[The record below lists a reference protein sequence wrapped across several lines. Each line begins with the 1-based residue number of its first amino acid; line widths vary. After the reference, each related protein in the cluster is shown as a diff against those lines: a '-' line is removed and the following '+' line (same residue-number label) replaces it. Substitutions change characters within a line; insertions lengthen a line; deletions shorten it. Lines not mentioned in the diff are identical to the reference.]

1 MKKWVHRLCA
11 LLLGLI
17 ICTQYAVADDIEI
30 YTNPANNSI
39 SPPATILVL
48 DLNLLGICDN
58 IITNPTNSPT
68 CLSLTQGK
76 TVNDLLSGIGDPV
89 KLLTGTDSSMS
100 NKDRALALC
109 NLYGLLGMDSPLVS
123 LPGLGLL
130 EPLLRPLLGGV
141 TSLTCGTLNFLLSIP
156 LLGDIL
162 SLLLG
167 GFVGQLLQGL
177 TVNVLSKTLTALP
190 AATIGILDSTL
201 SAVDKILINPADL
214 ANVTGLVNNVA
225 GSLANSRLAIVV
237 SHADRTSSNQ
247 FLGIPS
253 QPASQCAFPDKAGI
267 PLGPRRNTP
276 NCSNGA
282 YFLAGFLNVGANG
295 LVEGLLGDV
304 DNLTNLQLTGPLDL
318 GSVVARLLK
327 SVLIPNLANDGLLNL
342 PSTIAGVATITRNL
356 TATLGDIS
364 LIPLRL
370 PQILPPFQGKEVY
383 AEIMQYLGGY
393 DVYNAPLNE
402 WDVLTRPPLLAGR
415 NRRAANL
422 LGGTIDNGSQYIQP
436 NLTCRTVN
444 VLTVELTRPLYDND
458 SDHRLKQLLQN
469 LPSPPASSQPPTFT
483 LDDVIREAEVNG
495 FYDKNN
501 QKINL
506 RTLRLI
512 QNVVGGL
519 DNIANIGSTLGT
531 ILFNQAG
538 LFGQG
543 GTLAAWVKPTL
554 NIDASLNTPSLT
566 ADLTQPSIVRPEAF
580 FTLFKPSVDKTPRW
594 DGNLKKLNVRAD
606 SNNQYQYYDARNALA
621 VDTGDGRIKSS
632 AVTYWTNT
640 GLLGTA
646 TADGRTT
653 ALGGAG
659 QKIPGFALAG
669 GGNPGRVNGDNQRQ
683 LFFDRLGTSGQL
695 SLAALDAD
703 SQTVRDELKADLG
716 VTGTATADDTLRRSL
731 LLYARGFDVGTAA
744 APKGSGTTVT
754 GVTGRAWMHGALLH
768 SRPVAINYGARS
780 GYSAASPDIRIVYG
794 AADGY
799 LRMVRNSDGA
809 ENWGFM
815 PRVVMNQQQV
825 LRENVATAQF
835 PYGVDGAPAVLVQD
849 RSSSGGAA
857 DGRIESSNS
866 NDRAWMFFGLRRS
879 GRYVYGMNVTN
890 PDSPSLL
897 WRIGPDGLYRSTGLV
912 SGTASN
918 YSELGLTFSSPQ
930 IGRMTV
936 TDGSSTSTK
945 PVLIFAGGYNG
956 GRDSSNNKIGKDY
969 ARGSDGRV
977 GTDDSV
983 GNALYIVDAETG
995 DLIWKAKQG
1004 AFSSSTPYNS
1014 STKTFQHPLLVNSIP
1029 SDVTIVDTNGDGI
1042 TDRLYVADTGGR
1054 LWRADFPG
1062 SDRSKWVLTPLAS
1075 VGRHNASTST
1085 VANDR
1090 RFFHAPDYAPYRTA
1104 IVGSFDVVLF
1114 GSGDREDP
1122 LNVTTENYLYA
1133 YRDFRTASSLTKD
1146 DVITTEAGLKG
1157 QSAFA
1162 DLTTACAT
1170 ASDSCSNSSDLSTGW
1185 RLRLSASGEKL
1196 LSQPLSTDGT
1206 SFFSTY
1212 VPPDTTTQSCEP
1224 SEGSSRLYGVALS
1237 DSRPRYNQ
1245 FMTDSYGD
1253 LRQGAGVSPGLPGEF
1268 SPLTASAL
1276 TANAQTLSTSNPPT
1290 YPYFWRE
1297 RRGDEEKAIRQ
1308 P

>member
-11 LLLGLI
+11 LMLGLI
-17 ICTQYAVADDIEI
+17 VCTQYAVADDIEI
-30 YTNPANNSI
+30 YTNPANNSFK
-39 SPPATILVL
+39 PPYTVLVL
-48 DLNLLGICDN
+48 DLNLLGLCPASTAS
-58 IITNPTNSPT
+58 TNPSTQL
-68 CLSLTQGK
+68 CLNLATGATLGSLLTSLGQDGSVLLK
-76 TVNDLLSGIGDPV
+76 NLLLGSYQCGTRTSNEQCRINAAILCDVYDALGLSGPNPIPI
-89 KLLTGTDSSMS
+89 
-100 NKDRALALC
+100 
-109 NLYGLLGMDSPLVS
+109 
-123 LPGLGLL
+123 PGLSSVLGPILNGVTTLSCQTVGFLL
-130 EPLLRPLLGGV
+130 DIVNNIPILGPLLG
-141 TSLTCGTLNFLLSIP
+141 SLLNGIMASFVGPLIDGLVNPLLSTV
-156 LLGDIL
+156 LG
-162 SLLLG
+162 
-167 GFVGQLLQGL
+167 
-177 TVNVLSKTLTALP
+177 ALP
-190 AATIGILDSTL
+190 ATIVNLIQTTL
-201 SAVDKILINPADL
+201 
-214 ANVTGLVNNVA
+214 TGLVSTFLSNIGIPSLISLLESILKTLVNTNVA
-225 GSLANSRLAIVV
+225 IMV
-237 SHADRTSSNQ
+237 SHADRSSLAGTP
-247 FLGIPS
+247 LGNTKS
-253 QPASQCAFPDKAGI
+253 LPASNCAFADAADIRGA
-267 PLGPRRNTP
+267 RRTTTG
-276 NCSNGA
+276 CSNGA
-282 YFLAGFLNVGANG
+282 YVLVGFTK
-295 LVEGLLGDV
+295 LVDQGSVQSLLTTVTNLLLGIL
-304 DNLTNLQLTGPLDL
+304 NPATLLQNI
-318 GSVVARLLK
+318 GSVL
-327 SVLIPNLANDGLLNL
+327 G
-342 PSTIAGVATITRNL
+342 
-356 TATLGDIS
+356 TAVTTPTQL
-364 LIPLRL
+364 
-370 PQILPPFQGKEVY
+370 LPPYQAKEVY
-383 AEIMQYLGGY
+383 AELSHYLAG
-393 DVYNAPLNE
+393 DQVYNAPLKTYDGIVGLLSPAQNQMNAAGQTIAMQASNGNYIPPALE
-402 WDVLTRPPLLAGR
+402 CDTANVLNVMLTANTRDRESNQTLKDYFPALPTDPDPFSKNPQSVDPINLADVVAQAKNPGIPVFTNSAGVVQTGQRKIALNSYFLVQSLLTNTATLSNAGATLLTYIDSLG
-415 NRRAANL
+415 L
-422 LGGTIDNGSQYIQP
+422 LGLGQTSAELLKP
-436 NLTCRTVN
+436 
-444 VLTVELTRPLYDND
+444 VLRV
-458 SDHRLKQLLQN
+458 
-469 LPSPPASSQPPTFT
+469 
-483 LDDVIREAEVNG
+483 
-495 FYDKNN
+495 
-501 QKINL
+501 
-506 RTLRLI
+506 
-512 QNVVGGL
+512 
-519 DNIANIGSTLGT
+519 
-531 ILFNQAG
+531 
-538 LFGQG
+538 
-543 GTLAAWVKPTL
+543 
-554 NIDASLNTPSLT
+554 DASLNTPSLT

-580 FTLFKPSVDKTPRW
+580 FTLFKPAVDKTPRW
-594 DGNLKKLNVRAD
+594 DGNLKKLNVKAD

-744 APKGSGTTVT
+744 APKGSGTSVT
-754 GVTGRAWMHGALLH
+754 GVAGRAWMHGALLH

-780 GYSAASPDIRIVYG
+780 GYTAASPDIRIVYG

-799 LRMVRNSDGA
+799 LRMVRNSDGV

-930 IGRMTV
+930 IGRMNV

-1029 SDVTIVDTNGDGI
+1029 ADVTIVDTNGDGI

>member
-11 LLLGLI
+11 LLMGLI
-17 ICTQYAVADDIEI
+17 VCTQYAVADDIEI

-39 SPPATILVL
+39 RPPYTVIVL
-48 DLNLLGICDN
+48 DLNLLGICN
-58 IITNPTNSPT
+58 SVLTQTSNPNNPNAPQLCLNITNTMV
-68 CLSLTQGK
+68 LS
-76 TVNDLLSGIGDPV
+76 DLLAGITSNPAQFLTNLLVGNYTCTNGATCSGSA
-89 KLLTGTDSSMS
+89 T
-100 NKDRALALC
+100 ALC
-109 NLYGLLGMDSPLVS
+109 DLYGLLGVSSPVVQL
-123 LPGLGLL
+123 
-130 EPLLRPLLGGV
+130 PLLGPLLSPLLGGV
-141 TSLTCGTLNFLLSIP
+141 STLTCGTLNFLLGIP
-156 LLGDIL
+156 LLGTIVNG
-162 SLLLG
+162 LLG
-167 GFVGQLLQGL
+167 GFVGQL
-177 TVNVLSKTLTALP
+177 
-190 AATIGILDSTL
+190 
-201 SAVDKILINPADL
+201 
-214 ANVTGLVNNVA
+214 VTGLVSPLLTTVVGQLPAAILGLLNSTFSGILNLGQVGLLGLLESILNNLINSKVA
-225 GSLANSRLAIVV
+225 IML
-237 SHADRTSSNQ
+237 SHADRSNLTGSPGANCSFADSASIPGTRRSTS
-247 FLGIPS
+247 G
-253 QPASQCAFPDKAGI
+253 
-267 PLGPRRNTP
+267 
-276 NCSNGA
+276 CSNGA
-282 YFLAGFLNVGANG
+282 YMLVGFTS
-295 LVEGLLGDV
+295 LVDQGSITQLLSRV
-304 DNLTNLQLTGPLDL
+304 TTLLTNTLNPT
-318 GSVVARLLK
+318 
-327 SVLIPNLANDGLLNL
+327 NLLN
-342 PSTIAGVATITRNL
+342 STTALVGTAL
-356 TATLGDIS
+356 TTPAS
-364 LIPLRL
+364 L
-370 PQILPPFQGKEVY
+370 LPPYQGKEVY
-383 AEIMQYLGGY
+383 AELTHYLAGK
-393 DVYNAPLNE
+393 DVYNAPLSR
-402 WDVLTRPPLLAGR
+402 WDGLTGLLTRDTSIELANGNYVQPPLECRTANVLNIMLTNNIRDTESDATLRSYFPGLPSGTITLADVVQQAKSPGFKDIT
-415 NRRAANL
+415 NRDISLNSYFLVQNL
-422 LGGTIDNGSQYIQP
+422 LTS
-436 NLTCRTVN
+436 T
-444 VLTVELTRPLYDND
+444 
-458 SDHRLKQLLQN
+458 
-469 LPSPPASSQPPTFT
+469 SS
-483 LDDVIREAEVNG
+483 L
-495 FYDKNN
+495 
-501 QKINL
+501 
-506 RTLRLI
+506 
-512 QNVVGGL
+512 
-519 DNIANIGSTLGT
+519 AN
-531 ILFNQAG
+531 A
-538 LFGQG
+538 G
-543 GTLAAWVKPTL
+543 GTLLTYVDSLGLLGLGQTAAQLLKPVL
-554 NIDASLNTPSLT
+554 RVDASLNTPTLT
-566 ADLTQPSIVRPEAF
+566 ADLTQASIVRPEAF

-594 DGNLKKLNVRAD
+594 DGNLKKLNVKVD
-606 SNNQYQYYDARNALA
+606 GSNNYQYYDARNALA
-621 VDTGDGRIKSS
+621 IDSSDGRIKSS

-640 GLLGTA
+640 GLLGSLS
-646 TADGRTT
+646 ADGRAT

-744 APKGSGTTVT
+744 TPKGSGTTVT
-754 GVTGRAWMHGALLH
+754 GVTGRSWMHGALLH

-780 GYSAASPDIRIVYG
+780 GYTATSPDIRVVYG
-794 AADGY
+794 SADGY
-799 LRMVRNSDGA
+799 LRMVRNSDGV

-815 PRVVMNQQQV
+815 PRIVMNQQQV

-849 RSSSGGAA
+849 RSSSGGPA
-857 DGRIESSNS
+857 DGRIESGNS

-897 WRIGPDGLYRSTGLV
+897 WRIGPDGLYRSSGLV

-930 IGRMTV
+930 IGRMSV
-936 TDGSSTSTK
+936 TEGSSTSTK

-983 GNALYIVDAETG
+983 GNAIYIVDAESG
-995 DLIWKAKQG
+995 DLIWKARQG

-1014 STKTFQHPLLVNSIP
+1014 STKAFQHPLLVNSIP
-1029 SDVTIVDTNGDGI
+1029 ADVTIVDTNGDGI

-1062 SDRSKWVLTPLAS
+1062 SDRSKWVATPLAS

-1085 VANDR
+1085 VTQDR

-1122 LNVTTENYLYA
+1122 LNTAAENYLYA

-1146 DVITTEAGLKG
+1146 DVITTEGGLKG
-1157 QSAFA
+1157 QGAFA

-1185 RLRLSASGEKL
+1185 KLRLSASGEKL

-1212 VPPDTTTQSCEP
+1212 VPPDATTQSCEP
-1224 SEGSSRLYGVALS
+1224 SEGSNRLYGVALS

-1245 FMTDSYGD
+1245 FMTDSFGD

-1268 SPLTASAL
+1268 SPLTAGAL
-1276 TANAQTLSTSNPPT
+1276 TANAQTMSTANPPT